1 MKIRNLQATA
11 KVTIEQGEELLHQ
24 EYPLVVNENKKESL
38 IVGVDGGST
47 QTRVSFMRLADEI
60 SSLEEVY
67 VIPSALSILYDGT
80 SLKEKSPN
88 LYDNLESTI
97 IDKALSPYNVFDK
110 VRVIRGTKLIDHGQ
124 TVSRINSSVQKVDT
138 PAFYINIIDSI
149 GYGLVMDCAKRGMEI
164 AGTYDV
170 SLACSLPP
178 DDVKSLKNK
187 TTFLN
192 YIKNLFVWNYKGKEI
207 NINIVNCYITTEPEA
222 SGRCAFTLSGEEIPG
237 KSFVVDGGGRSIG
250 SEILIDGK
258 VFDKTSMAYRYGG
271 TQLIQDL
278 AQECISE
285 FGGTSPS
292 EESLKEALRTGL
304 LRKGRS
310 SLDISD
316 LISKCKDR
324 FARMLFADIITLVFD
339 SQRNV
344 ALEDI
349 ETIVFSGRLFNSG
362 DYEYSIKDEFLKLFK
377 SKNPEVEVISIED
390 SYLIPIGNAIIAY
403 LEYGQVLEGNEK
415 LVNALEE
422 YEEDEEDY
430 ENDYSYNSFPNIEG
444 EEIVD
449 ADELEDVPCDEYGNI
464 LLETK

>member
-1 MKIRNLQATA
+1 MKNLKSLQATA

-24 EYPLVVNENKKESL
+24 EYPAVVDREKVENI

-47 QTRVSFMRLADEI
+47 QTRVSFMRLTDELG
-60 SSLEEVY
+60 SLEEVY
-67 VIPSALSILYDGT
+67 VIPSALSILYDGVD
-80 SLKEKSPN
+80 LKEKSTK
-88 LYDNLESTI
+88 LYDNLETTI

-110 VRVIRGTKLIDHGQ
+110 VRVIRGTKLVDYGQ

-149 GYGLVMDCAKRGMEI
+149 GYGLVMDCAKRGMEL
-164 AGTYDV
+164 AGTYNV
-170 SLACSLPP
+170 SIACSLPP
-178 DDVKSLKNK
+178 DDVKSVKNQE
-187 TTFLN
+187 TFLK
-192 YIKNLFVWNYKGKEI
+192 YIKNLFIWNYKGQEV

-258 VFDKTSMAYRYGG
+258 VFDKTSIAYRYGG

-310 SLDISD
+310 SLDISE
-316 LISKCKDR
+316 LIRKCKDR
-324 FARMLFADIITLVFD
+324 FARTLFADIITQVFD

-362 DYEYSIKDEFLKLFK
+362 DYDYSIKDEFLKLFK
-377 SKNPEVEVISIED
+377 EKNPEVEVISIED

-403 LEYGQVLEGNEK
+403 LEFGKVLEGNGG
-415 LVNALEE
+415 LVNPL
-422 YEEDEEDY
+422 EDEEDY
-430 ENDYSYNSFPNIEG
+430 EDEEESLEEELEMAPSIEG
-444 EEIVD
+444 EEVAIS
-449 ADELEDVPCDEYGNI
+449 ESIEE
-464 LLETK
+464 

>member
-1 MKIRNLQATA
+1 MKNLKNLQATA

-24 EYPLVVNENKKESL
+24 EYPAVVNKNKVENL
-38 IVGVDGGST
+38 VVGVDGGST
-47 QTRVSFMRLADEI
+47 QTRVSFMRLTDELG
-60 SSLEEVY
+60 SLEEVY
-67 VIPSALSILYDGT
+67 VIPSALSIKYDG
-80 SLKEKSPN
+80 SDLKEKSLK

-110 VRVIRGTKLIDHGQ
+110 VRVIRGTKLVDYGQ

-164 AGTYDV
+164 AGTYNV

-178 DDVKSLKNK
+178 DDVKSVKNK

-192 YIKNLFVWNYKGKEI
+192 YIKNLFIWNYKGQEI

-222 SGRCAFTLSGEEIPG
+222 SGRCAFALADEEIPG

-258 VFDKTSMAYRYGG
+258 VFDKTSIAYRYGG

-292 EESLKEALRTGL
+292 EDSLKEALRTGL

-316 LISKCKDR
+316 LIRKCKDR
-324 FARMLFADIITLVFD
+324 FARMLFADIITQVFD

-349 ETIVFSGRLFNSG
+349 ETLVFSGRLFNSG
-362 DYEYSIKDEFLKLFK
+362 DYEYSIKDEFLRLFK
-377 SKNPEVEVISIED
+377 EKNPEVEVISIED

-403 LEYGQVLEGNEK
+403 LEFGRVLEENDG
-415 LVNALEE
+415 LVNPLEDEEE
-422 YEEDEEDY
+422 YEEDEEMS
-430 ENDYSYNSFPNIEG
+430 EVAAEMAPSIEG
-444 EEIVD
+444 EEVVVSESI
-449 ADELEDVPCDEYGNI
+449 EE
-464 LLETK
+464 

>member
-1 MKIRNLQATA
+1 MKNLRNLQATA

-24 EYPLVVNENKKESL
+24 EYPTAVQKDKVENL

-47 QTRVSFMRLADEI
+47 QTRVSFMRLADELG
-60 SSLEEVY
+60 SLEEVY
-67 VIPSALSILYDGT
+67 VIPSALSILYDG
-80 SLKEKSPN
+80 SNLKEKSN
-88 LYDNLESTI
+88 SLYDNLESTI
-97 IDKALSPYNVFDK
+97 IDKALSPYNIFDK
-110 VRVIRGTKLIDHGQ
+110 VRVIRGTKLVDHGQ

-149 GYGLVMDCAKRGMEI
+149 GYGLVMDCAKRGMSL
-164 AGTYDV
+164 AGTYNV

-178 DDVKSLKNK
+178 DDVKSVKNK
-187 TTFLN
+187 ETFLK
-192 YIKNLFVWNYKGKEI
+192 YIKNLFIWNFKGEEI

-250 SEILIDGK
+250 SELLIDGK

-278 AQECISE
+278 AQECLSE
-285 FGGTSPS
+285 FGGTAPS

-310 SLDISD
+310 LQDISE
-316 LISKCKDR
+316 IIRTCKDR
-324 FARMLFADIITLVFD
+324 FARTLFADIITQVFD
-339 SQRNV
+339 SQRTV
-344 ALEDI
+344 ALEDV

-362 DYEYSIKDEFLKLFK
+362 DYDYSIKNEFLRLFK
-377 SKNPEVEVISIED
+377 QKNPEVEVISIED

-403 LEYGQVLEGNEK
+403 LEFGRVLEENEGY
-415 LVNALEE
+415 VNPL
-422 YEEDEEDY
+422 EDEEDY
-430 ENDYSYNSFPNIEG
+430 E
-444 EEIVD
+444 
-449 ADELEDVPCDEYGNI
+449 DELEEEVEAGMAPSIEVEEVAVSESI
-464 LLETK
+464 EE